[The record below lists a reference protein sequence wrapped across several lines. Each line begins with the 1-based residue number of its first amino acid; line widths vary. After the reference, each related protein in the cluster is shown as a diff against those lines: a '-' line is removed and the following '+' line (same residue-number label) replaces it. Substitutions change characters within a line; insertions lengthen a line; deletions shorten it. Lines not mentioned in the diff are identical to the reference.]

1 MRASTILAAALATAP
16 LAAAAAGGAVTVYGG
31 YRAGGG
37 FTDAVTNESI
47 DTRSAGT
54 VAASVDFPVD
64 ASRQV
69 QLLVSHQNSTLEVRA
84 LPGSPLAALDGRSMS
99 VTHLHLGGTSF
110 FAGPIGLGP
119 YVVGGFGATRL
130 EPGLRGYSGEWRP
143 SLNIGIGYQWPIGE
157 QLALRVETRAYVTLV
172 NSEGGL
178 FCSSGC
184 IVTVRG
190 DTFTQL
196 EAQIGLSMRF

>member
-99 VTHLHLGGTSF
+99 VTHLHLGGTASSPARSGSAPTSWAASAPRASSRAC
-110 FAGPIGLGP
+110 AGTLSNARRRSTATS
-119 YVVGGFGATRL
+119 ATR
-130 EPGLRGYSGEWRP
+130 RRAASNWRCVSRP
-143 SLNIGIGYQWPIGE
+143 AP
-157 QLALRVETRAYVTLV
+157 T
-172 NSEGGL
+172 
-178 FCSSGC
+178 
-184 IVTVRG
+184 
-190 DTFTQL
+190 
-196 EAQIGLSMRF
+196 